1 MAINVIIELSKV
13 VSAQDLLQ
21 LSVADLER
29 RMDSAIL
36 AESDEDMSA
45 IRFELSK
52 LKAALGQ
59 ARNAEAFWRQEV
71 ADAKEARKAQGDIA
85 RG

>member
-1 MAINVIIELSKV
+1 MSINVIIELSKV

-21 LSVADLER
+21 LSVADLEQ
-29 RMDSAIL
+29 RMDAAIL
-36 AESDEDMSA
+36 AESEESISA

-59 ARNAEAFWRQEV
+59 SRNAEAFWRQQIS
-71 ADAKEARKAQGDIA
+71 DAKEARKQQGDIA